1 MSEKQDVG
9 QVISFL
15 NNKMRR
21 VLDQL
26 ANRNQISGSQSRIL
40 IYILVESTRRE
51 VFQKDIE
58 EKYSI
63 RPATATGLL
72 KQLEKSELIVRV
84 PLPQDRRQ
92 KIILPTKKAQTVQ
105 KSVLH
110 EIQRLEAKLTENIS
124 DKDLAV
130 FYRVAH
136 HMSDN
141 LTQFYMQE
149 EGNTIE
155 TDI

>member
-26 ANRNQISGSQSRIL
+26 AHRNHISGSQSRIL

-84 PLPQDRRQ
+84 PLPKDRRQ
-92 KIILPTKKAQTVQ
+92 KIILPTKKAQSIQ
-105 KSVLH
+105 KNVLY
-110 EIQRLEAKLTENIS
+110 EIQRLETKLTENIS
-124 DKDLAV
+124 DNDLAV
-130 FYRVAH
+130 FYQVSQQL
-136 HMSDN
+136 SDN

-149 EGNTIE
+149 EGTSIE
-155 TDI
+155 ENI